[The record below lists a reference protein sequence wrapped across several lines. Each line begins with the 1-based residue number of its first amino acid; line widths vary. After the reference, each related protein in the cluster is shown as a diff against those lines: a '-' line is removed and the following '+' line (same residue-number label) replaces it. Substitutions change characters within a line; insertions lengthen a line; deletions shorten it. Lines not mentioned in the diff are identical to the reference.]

1 MGRGKMS
8 EREGKDRIGEGIQE
22 AVECQEEEGEWLLSK
37 KIGTSQREV
46 HQVSGTSQISSQRER
61 W

>member
-46 HQVSGTSQISSQRER
+46 HQVSGTSQISS
-61 W
+61 